1 MCCYPCIPPPNP
13 KQVSDWDKDER
24 YMAISDLQVE
34 LKKDS
39 KIDQVAER
47 RICDAL
53 LDRLEN
59 DKSNNVQ
66 SIAVSWCVAL
76 PAPLEITV
84 P

>member
-1 MCCYPCIPPPNP
+1 
-13 KQVSDWDKDER
+13 
-24 YMAISDLQVE
+24 MAISDLQVE

-53 LDRLEN
+53 LDRLDN

-66 SIAVSWCVAL
+66 SIAVSWSVLRYTCVDHAARKHVCPPFIVFL
-76 PAPLEITV
+76 SCSNVAV
-84 P
+84 KSK